1 MDEEQSQIAARLFL
15 RTGEAVGISELEL
28 ARGCENLI
36 QKASRT
42 SLNEALKL
50 ARRFAAV
57 SRHHSPEMRLTAARA
72 VGRLSHMSG
81 RHRDAR
87 RAYLSARRLSERS
100 PLVRARIDRALA
112 DVYLYLGDYDK
123 AKQSARR
130 AMAAFKA
137 LKADNDWIQARVNYA
152 NILHRQDR
160 HREAEKIYHQA
171 ADYFDA
177 SGNRLALARCYYNR
191 ANVLL
196 QLFDI
201 AAAERLYRDS
211 EKIYAEAGCTLDA
224 NDARYGLA
232 WLWMLTGKFHQALL
246 QLAACE
252 KIYRDGGDHRGEA
265 LCALDRAEVYLGLG
279 LNHDAFDISALAE
292 KRFAV
297 LGLQYERSKASLFR
311 AQAALRIG
319 RKTEAEKAVVQ
330 ALKGFSREKNGGF
343 LGVSQL
349 TAADLV
355 RAKSDSSKRTRYL
368 NAARKQF
375 SRAQLPLWEAIC
387 DLRLSYEKSLSSVAV
402 KRLKRNR
409 ALREM
414 PHLSIAWQTRLG
426 ELKQA
431 QGDLAAARNHW
442 ETAAE
447 TLDLLRAQLPPL
459 DLRSAFARAQNSP
472 HRKLID
478 MELKDSPMR
487 AAVWS
492 ERFKTAGIWAP
503 LISESENATDMTQI
517 QRNLGLLARQVAA
530 LSHQIYEGN
539 GKRGFTAATHQAALQ
554 NLRREIRES
563 MLACEPDKAGSS
575 YAPEQLAA
583 NFRHVSSEHPVV
595 QFHLQDDDIIIFLHR
610 QGTVETH
617 RLEKG
622 RIHLQE
628 ILLRWRFLLESEL
641 LTGYLTSLRN
651 FQSERSLLSELGD
664 MLWAPLRL
672 DESYHRI
679 LIIPE
684 GELSNI
690 PWAALYDNDGYLA
703 DRFNFVIAPSLR
715 HYINARKVY
724 SASSRWHLFQG
735 AAANIPHVS
744 DELES
749 LLAQISGNAALSA
762 PCRRKD
768 IIDAPEAAVWHY
780 SGHAQFCTDNP
791 FYSYLALE
799 DGPLF
804 AADLRA
810 KRCRVN
816 LVTLAGCRSG
826 EQLVLPGDEATG
838 LVRSL
843 LEMGARNIIAALWPL
858 SDESASF
865 WMISYYNKMRENNS
879 ILESA
884 RWAAGKVRERFPS
897 AYHWAAFSVFGA
909 GDMGGAY
916 DR

>member
-1 MDEEQSQIAARLFL
+1 MDEEQTEIAARLFL
-15 RTGEAVGISELEL
+15 RRGRAVGISEQEL

-42 SLNEALKL
+42 SLEEALKL
-50 ARRFAAV
+50 ARRFAAIA
-57 SRHHSPEMRLTAARA
+57 RRHSPDMQLTATRA

-81 RHRDAR
+81 HHRDAL
-87 RAYLSARRLSERS
+87 RAYLSARRLSGRS

-112 DVYLYLGDYDK
+112 DVYLYLGDYNK
-123 AKQSARR
+123 ARQSALR
-130 AMAAFKA
+130 ALTAFKN
-137 LKADNDWIQARVNYA
+137 LKSENDWIQARVNYA

-160 HREAEKIYHQA
+160 HRDAEKIYHQA
-171 ADYFDA
+171 AQFFEA
-177 SGNRLALARCYYNR
+177 NNNRLALARCYYNR

-196 QLFDI
+196 QLFDT
-201 AAAERLYRDS
+201 ATAERLYRES
-211 EKIYAEAGCTLDA
+211 EKIYTEAGCGLDA

-246 QLAACE
+246 ELAACE

-279 LNHDAFDISALAE
+279 LNHDAFEISALAE
-292 KRFAV
+292 NKFAA
-297 LGLQYERSKASLFR
+297 LGLQYEQSKASLFR
-311 AQAALRIG
+311 AQAAIRIG
-319 RKTEAEKAVVQ
+319 RKSEAAKAIRR
-330 ALKGFSREKNGGF
+330 ALKGFTSEENGGF

-349 TAADLV
+349 IAAELTPAD
-355 RAKSDSSKRTRYL
+355 SDSTGRIRHL
-368 NAARKQF
+368 NDARRNF

-387 DLRLSYEKSLSSVAV
+387 DLRLSYEKSLTNRAV

-426 ELKQA
+426 DLKQE
-431 QGDLAAARNHW
+431 QGDLTAARRHW

-459 DLRSAFARAQNSP
+459 DLRSAFARSQNSP
-472 HRKLID
+472 HRKLIAV
-478 MELKDSPMR
+478 ELRENPMR

-503 LISESENATDMTQI
+503 LIPESENSSEITGI
-517 QRNLGLLARQVAA
+517 QRNLGVLARQVAA
-530 LSHQIYEGN
+530 MSHQIYDGK
-539 GKRGFTAATHQAALQ
+539 GKRGYTAATHQAAL
-554 NLRREIRES
+554 NHLRREIRES
-563 MLACEPDKAGSS
+563 MLASEPESAQ
-575 YAPEQLAA
+575 YPFAPEQLAA
-583 NFRHVSSEHPVV
+583 AFCQISSEHPVL
-595 QFHLQDDDIIIFLHR
+595 QFHLQDEDIIMFLHR
-610 QGTVETH
+610 NGAVETH
-617 RLEKG
+617 RIEKG
-622 RIHLQE
+622 RIRLQE

-641 LTGYLTSLRN
+641 LAGYLTSMKN
-651 FQSERSLLSELGD
+651 YQSERSLLLELGE
-664 MLWAPLRL
+664 MLWGPLSL
-672 DESYHRI
+672 DSADRKI

-690 PWAALYDNDGYLA
+690 PWPALHYDGRYLA
-703 DRFNFVIAPSLR
+703 DRFNIVIAPSLR
-715 HYINARKVY
+715 HYMNARKVF
-724 SASSRWHLFQG
+724 STSSRWHLFQG
-735 AAANIPHVS
+735 ASGNIPHVS

-749 LLAQISGNAALSA
+749 LLAQISGEVALSA
-762 PCRRKD
+762 PCRRSD
-768 IIDAPEAAVWHY
+768 LIDAPEAAVWHY
-780 SGHAQFCTDNP
+780 SGHAQFCADNP
-791 FYSYLALE
+791 FYSFLALE

-810 KRCRVN
+810 KKCRVN

-838 LVRSL
+838 MVRSL
-843 LEMGARNIIAALWPL
+843 MEMGARNIIAALWPL
-858 SDESASF
+858 SDESASI
-865 WMISYYNKMRENNS
+865 WMISFYNKMRESNS
-879 ILESA
+879 ILQSA

-916 DR
+916 DK